1 VRVVHEVV
9 RHASAWIFD
18 VPVASTEAKFNP
30 EMVTC
35 VPPDAAAFVGNIEL
49 ATGESNEKPT

>member
-1 VRVVHEVV
+1 
-9 RHASAWIFD
+9 
-18 VPVASTEAKFNP
+18 VASTEAKFNP
-30 EMVTC
+30 EMLTC